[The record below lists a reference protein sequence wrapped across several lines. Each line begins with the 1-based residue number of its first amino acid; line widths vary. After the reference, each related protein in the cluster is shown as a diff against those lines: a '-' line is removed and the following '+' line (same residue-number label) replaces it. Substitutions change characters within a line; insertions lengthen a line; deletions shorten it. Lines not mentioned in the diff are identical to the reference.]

1 MLTTVNDD
9 VEVVATLAAV
19 GTVSPFN
26 KTVGKYIT
34 YLCRA
39 FAFYRIRRYDIKGK
53 KYLQFEDKYKL
64 SMQPNGCSRK
74 TNLCLFCFT
83 NFELLLDVYHY
94 E

>member
-53 KYLQFEDKYKL
+53 KYLQSEDKYYL
-64 SMQPNGCSRK
+64 S
-74 TNLCLFCFT
+74 NLCLFCFT